1 MVEIHDDEEE
11 EEEFSKKRPVLDL
24 EKLSKKIKKNDLV
37 AVNSQLRPLE
47 RQDSK
52 PEMNR
57 QTSNQAVPSQ
67 PH

>member
-37 AVNSQLRPLE
+37 AVNNQLRPLD
-47 RQDSK
+47 R
-52 PEMNR
+52 
-57 QTSNQAVPSQ
+57 
-67 PH
+67 